1 MKNNDLRAEMV
12 KNGLFVYQVAAA
24 MNVKPDTLS
33 HYLMHDLS
41 ATTKERIKEAIA
53 KAKKERSHA
62 KKEES

>member
-12 KNGLFVYQVAAA
+12 KNGLFVYQVAEA
-24 MNVKPDTLS
+24 MNIKPNTLS
-33 HYLMHDLS
+33 QYMMRDLS
-41 ATTKERIKEAIA
+41 KTTKDRIREAIA